1 MNVTLFVLLVPFMFG
16 LAGLAL
22 DGGQMLVTQRQIQG
36 VAEGAARAGAEQL
49 DRDAARDNPTA
60 PAPLDPNLA
69 WTVAADYVAAQ
80 PPGLS
85 AIINAN
91 PGQVSVEVTSGA
103 VPVLFVRA
111 IGYTAPIHVR
121 AIAVAE
127 PRTGIV
133 SATP

>member
-69 WTVAADYVAAQ
+69 WTAAADYVAAQ

-91 PGQVSVEVTSGA
+91 PGQVSVEVTSAA
-103 VPVLFVRA
+103 VPVMFVRA
-111 IGYTAPIHVR
+111 IGFTAPIHVR
-121 AIAVAE
+121 AAAIAE

>member
-1 MNVTLFVLLVPFMFG
+1 MNVTLFVLLVPFIFG

-60 PAPLDPNLA
+60 PGALDPDLA
-69 WTVAADYVAAQ
+69 WTAAADYVAAQ

-111 IGYTAPIHVR
+111 IGFTGPIHVR
-121 AIAVAE
+121 ATAIAA